1 MRSVLKRRPGGPLA
15 VVVDGWS
22 AVLLQ
27 EKWKLIRR
35 LVRRRPQDAA
45 TAFDCL
51 MAQLRH
57 KRPKARFL
65 PHLLAGAVIVDS
77 RPAYSLVIDAVFVV
91 AV

>member
-1 MRSVLKRRPGGPLA
+1 MGGGVGGWGKLCSA
-15 VVVDGWS
+15 VVMVI
-22 AVLLQ
+22 AVLTTPCAAVSCGAGGGG
-27 EKWKLIRR
+27 KG
-35 LVRRRPQDAA
+35 A

-65 PHLLAGAVIVDS
+65 PHLLCGAVIVDS